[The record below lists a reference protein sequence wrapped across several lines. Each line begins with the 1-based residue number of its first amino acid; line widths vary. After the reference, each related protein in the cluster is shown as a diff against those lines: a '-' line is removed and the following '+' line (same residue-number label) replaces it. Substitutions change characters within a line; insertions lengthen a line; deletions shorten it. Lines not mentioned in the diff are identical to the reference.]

1 MQNIS
6 RHFRVRDEKNQF
18 TTHALWALILPLV
31 LEQLLSVTIGM
42 ADTVMVSRTGD
53 AAVSAVS
60 LVDSINNLLIQ
71 LFSALATGGAVVTSQ
86 YLGAQDLP
94 MARRSGKQ
102 LIYASVLLAAA
113 ISLPCALL
121 RGGILDA
128 LFHGVEP
135 DVMRGCSEYFILGL
149 FSYPFLALY
158 SSCTALF
165 RAQGDSRTPLC
176 CSILMNVANIGGNAY
191 LIYGLNLGVFG
202 AGLATL
208 ISRAAGGVFML
219 CMLQRRSSELRI
231 SNLLRP
237 EFDGGMILR
246 ILRIGVPS
254 GLENSLFQVGKV
266 LLSRLVSSLGTY
278 AIAANAISWTMA
290 SLLCVPVNS
299 VGVGLLTISGVCMG
313 AGNPDGAEYYTR
325 KLVRVAYI
333 GMGVTCGLMQLF
345 IEPLSGLF
353 GLSEPSRVLACQ
365 VIRLYAVMVFL
376 EAPISFVVPS
386 LLRGAGDVKFPMLVS
401 ALSMWGFRVGAS
413 YLLCNGLNLGL
424 RGVWYAMYLDWTCRC
439 ICFFWRMVSGRWRR
453 FRVI

>member
-135 DVMRGCSEYFILGL
+135 DVMRG
-149 FSYPFLALY
+149 
-158 SSCTALF
+158 
-165 RAQGDSRTPLC
+165 
-176 CSILMNVANIGGNAY
+176 
-191 LIYGLNLGVFG
+191 
-202 AGLATL
+202 
-208 ISRAAGGVFML
+208 
-219 CMLQRRSSELRI
+219 
-231 SNLLRP
+231 
-237 EFDGGMILR
+237 
-246 ILRIGVPS
+246 
-254 GLENSLFQVGKV
+254 
-266 LLSRLVSSLGTY
+266 
-278 AIAANAISWTMA
+278 
-290 SLLCVPVNS
+290 
-299 VGVGLLTISGVCMG
+299 
-313 AGNPDGAEYYTR
+313 
-325 KLVRVAYI
+325 
-333 GMGVTCGLMQLF
+333 
-345 IEPLSGLF
+345 
-353 GLSEPSRVLACQ
+353 
-365 VIRLYAVMVFL
+365 
-376 EAPISFVVPS
+376 
-386 LLRGAGDVKFPMLVS
+386 
-401 ALSMWGFRVGAS
+401 
-413 YLLCNGLNLGL
+413 
-424 RGVWYAMYLDWTCRC
+424 
-439 ICFFWRMVSGRWRR
+439 
-453 FRVI
+453 

>member
-6 RHFRVRDEKNQF
+6 RHLRVRDEKNQF

-42 ADTVMVSRTGD
+42 ADTIMVSRTGD

-71 LFSALATGGAVVTSQ
+71 MFSALATGGAVVTSQ

-113 ISLPCALL
+113 ISLPCAFF

-128 LFHGVEP
+128 LFHGVEE

-149 FSYPFLALY
+149 ISYPFLALY

-165 RAQGDSRTPLC
+165 RAQGDSRTPLL
-176 CSILMNVANIGGNAY
+176 CSFLMNLANFGGNAY

-219 CMLQRRSSELRI
+219 CMLQRRTSKLRI
-231 SNLLRP
+231 SRLLRP
-237 EFDGGMILR
+237 EFDGSMILR

-325 KLVRVAYI
+325 KLVRVAYL
-333 GMGVTCGLMQLF
+333 GMGVTCGLIQLL
-345 IEPLSGLF
+345 INPLSALF

-413 YLLCNGLNLGL
+413 YLLCSGFNLGL

-439 ICFFWRMVSGRWRR
+439 ILFFWRMVSGRWRR